1 MVTLIIMISGAAVGH
16 FFTAIPKKVN
26 DLIQLIC
33 TLLLIFSMG
42 TGLGRQEGFFQQLG
56 ELGAQSFL
64 FFLLPTVLSAVIV
77 YFFTRCFLR
86 KDSEKQEKSDS
97 QKEEPAKNS
106 TRDPMMFLAIG
117 ALLLGIGCGM
127 IPILSPALITLSAYS
142 EWILYLLMFSV
153 GISVG
158 KQKGI
163 LSRLVKFNVRILIV
177 PLGIIAGS
185 LIGGVVCGLILKYPV
200 HEAVSISGGL
210 GWYSLAGVTIGNL
223 ASASVGSVAFLSNL
237 MREIASFIL
246 IPFVA
251 KHLNAYTCIA
261 IAGATSEDTTLPMI
275 MRYTNAEAA
284 VFSVVNGVICS
295 TFVPILFSI
304 CY

>member
-1 MVTLIIMISGAAVGH
+1 MVTLIIMILGAASGR
-16 FFTAIPKKVN
+16 FFAAIPKKVN
-26 DLIQLIC
+26 NMIQLIC

-42 TGLGRQEGFFQQLG
+42 AGLGRQEGFFQQLG
-56 ELGAQSFL
+56 ELGIQSFL

-77 YFFTRCFLR
+77 YFLTRSLLR
-86 KDSEKQEKSDS
+86 KHTENLESLNSEQE
-97 QKEEPAKNS
+97 ETAKTS
-106 TRDPMMFLAIG
+106 SCDPMMFFAIG
-117 ALLLGIGCGM
+117 ALLLGIGCGR
-127 IPILSPALITLSAYS
+127 IAIFYSALTTLSAYS
-142 EWILYLLMFSV
+142 EWVLYLLMFSA

-163 LSRLVKFNVRILIV
+163 LSKLIQFNIKILIV
-177 PLGIIAGS
+177 PLGIIVGS

-200 HEAVSISGGL
+200 HKAISISGGL
-210 GWYSLAGVTIGNL
+210 GWYSLAGVTIGN
-223 ASASVGSVAFLSNL
+223 AAGAAVGSVAFLSNL

-246 IPFVA
+246 IPFAA
-251 KHLNAYTCIA
+251 KYLNSYTCIA

-275 MRYTNAEAA
+275 ICYTDAEAA

>member
-1 MVTLIIMISGAAVGH
+1 MATLMIMIFGVAAGH
-16 FFTAIPKKVN
+16 FFAAIPKKVN
-26 DLIQLIC
+26 DRMQLIC

-42 TGLGRQEGFFQQLG
+42 AGLGRQEGFFQQLS

-64 FFLLPTVLSAVIV
+64 FFLLPTVLSAGIV
-77 YFFTRCFLR
+77 YFLSRRFLR
-86 KDSEKQEKSDS
+86 KDARKQEKQAP
-97 QKEEPAKNS
+97 QKEETAKAAC
-106 TRDPMMFLAIG
+106 DPMMFLAIG
-117 ALLLGIGCGM
+117 ALLLGIGCGRM
-127 IPILSPALITLSAYS
+127 PKLSSALTTLSAYL

-163 LSRLVKFNVRILIV
+163 LSKLIQFHVKILNV
-177 PLGIIAGS
+177 PLGIIVGS
-185 LIGGVVCGLILKYPV
+185 LIGGVVCGLILKYPI
-200 HEAVSISGGL
+200 HEAISISGGL

-223 ASASVGSVAFLSNL
+223 AGASVGSVAFLSNL

-295 TFVPILFSI
+295 TFVPVLFSV

>member
-1 MVTLIIMISGAAVGH
+1 MITLFIMILGAAVGH
-16 FFTAIPKKVN
+16 FFTAIPQKLN
-26 DLIQLIC
+26 NLIQLIC

-42 TGLGRQEGFFQQLG
+42 AGLGQQEGFFKQLG

-64 FFLLPTVLSAVIV
+64 FFLLPTALSAVIV
-77 YFFTRCFLR
+77 YFLTRFLLR
-86 KDSEKQEKSDS
+86 KHTEKQESPDPE
-97 QKEEPAKNS
+97 KEEPTKRS

-117 ALLLGIGCGM
+117 ALLLGIGCGR
-127 IPILSPALITLSAYS
+127 IAGLSAALTALSAYS

-163 LSRLVKFNVRILIV
+163 LSKLVQFNIKILIV
-177 PLGIIAGS
+177 PLGIIVGS
-185 LIGGVVCGLILKYPV
+185 LIGGVICGLILKYPI
-200 HEAVSISGGL
+200 HEAISISGGL

-223 ASASVGSVAFLSNL
+223 AGASVGSVAFLSNL

-251 KHLNAYTCIA
+251 KHFNSYTCIA

-275 MRYTNAEAA
+275 MRNTDAQTA
-284 VFSVVNGVICS
+284 VFSVVNGVLCS
-295 TFVPILFSI
+295 TFVPILFSV

>member
-1 MVTLIIMISGAAVGH
+1 MITLIIMILGAATGH
-16 FFTAIPKKVN
+16 FFAAIPKKVN

-33 TLLLIFSMG
+33 TLILIFSMG
-42 TGLGRQEGFFQQLG
+42 AGLGQQEGFFQQLG

-64 FFLLPTVLSAVIV
+64 FFLLPTVLSVVIV
-77 YFFTRCFLR
+77 YFLTRFLFG
-86 KDSEKQEKSDS
+86 KHTEKMENPGSEPEK
-97 QKEEPAKNS
+97 PAKTS

-117 ALLLGIGCGM
+117 ALLLGIGCGR
-127 IPILSPALITLSAYS
+127 IPVLSPALTILSAYS
-142 EWILYLLMFSV
+142 EWVLYLLMFSV

-163 LSRLVKFNVRILIV
+163 LSKLVQFNVKILIV
-177 PLGIIAGS
+177 PLGIIVGS
-185 LIGGVVCGLILKYPV
+185 LIGGVVCGSIMKYPIN
-200 HEAVSISGGL
+200 EAISICGGL

-223 ASASVGSVAFLSNL
+223 AGASVGSVAFLSNL

-275 MRYTNAEAA
+275 MRYTDAEAA

>member
-1 MVTLIIMISGAAVGH
+1 MITLFIMILGVVVGNC
-16 FFTAIPKKVN
+16 FTVISTKLN
-26 DLIQLIC
+26 DLIQLVC

-42 TGLGRQEGFFQQLG
+42 ADLGQQEGFFQQLG
-56 ELGAQSFL
+56 EIGTQSFL

-77 YFFTRCFLR
+77 YFFSHCFLHKNMKKLESLR
-86 KDSEKQEKSDS
+86 
-97 QKEEPAKNS
+97 EETAKGS
-106 TRDPMMFLAIG
+106 THDPMMFLAITS
-117 ALLLGIGCGM
+117 LLLGIGCGM
-127 IPILSPALITLSAYS
+127 MPILYSALIILERYS

-163 LSRLVKFNVRILIV
+163 LSKLIQFNIKILIL
-177 PLGIIAGS
+177 PFGIIVGS
-185 LIGGVVCGLILKYPV
+185 LLGGVVCGLILKYPIY
-200 HEAVSISGGL
+200 EAISVSGGL

-223 ASASVGSVAFLSNL
+223 AGDAVGSVAFLSNL

-251 KHLNAYTCIA
+251 KHFNSYTCIA

-275 MRYTNAEAA
+275 MRYTDAEAA

-295 TFVPILFSI
+295 AFVPILFSI

>member
-1 MVTLIIMISGAAVGH
+1 MATLMIMIFGVAAGH
-16 FFTAIPKKVN
+16 FFAAIPKKVN
-26 DLIQLIC
+26 DRMQLIC

-42 TGLGRQEGFFQQLG
+42 AGLGRQEGFFQQLG

-64 FFLLPTVLSAVIV
+64 FFLLPTVLSAGIV
-77 YFFTRCFLR
+77 YFLSRRFLR
-86 KDSEKQEKSDS
+86 KDARKQEKQAP
-97 QKEEPAKNS
+97 QKEETAKAAC
-106 TRDPMMFLAIG
+106 DPMMFLAIG
-117 ALLLGIGCGM
+117 ALLLGIGCGRM
-127 IPILSPALITLSAYS
+127 PKLSSALTTLSAYL

-163 LSRLVKFNVRILIV
+163 LSKLIQFHVKILNV
-177 PLGIIAGS
+177 PLGIIVGS
-185 LIGGVVCGLILKYPV
+185 LIGGVVCGLILKYPI
-200 HEAVSISGGL
+200 HEAISISGGL

-223 ASASVGSVAFLSNL
+223 AGASVGSVAFLSNL

-295 TFVPILFSI
+295 TFVPVLFSV